1 MSKLKLFVV
10 PILILAAVGPSFA
23 EDPAKLLGTWKLV
36 SYEAEYQTDG
46 TREPVLGKN
55 WVGYVLFTPEG
66 RVISVLTAEG
76 RKPPSTD
83 QDRSDLYKSMI
94 AYTGFYRLEGDA
106 LTLKA
111 DVSWNPAWLS
121 GDQART
127 VKFEGDRLQ
136 VLTGW
141 TQAIAKPEKG
151 MARGILALEKVK

>member
-1 MSKLKLFVV
+1 MSTLKWFVV
-10 PILILAAVGPSFA
+10 PILLLAAVASSFA
-23 EDPAKLLGTWKLV
+23 VDSAKLAGTWKLV
-36 SYEAEYQTDG
+36 SYEAEYQSG
-46 TREPVLGKN
+46 GAKEPVLGMN
-55 WVGYVLFTPEG
+55 WDGYVIFTPEG
-66 RVISVLTAEG
+66 RVFTVMTAEG

-83 QDRSDLYKSMI
+83 QDRSDLWKSMI
-94 AYTGFYRLEGDA
+94 AYTGLYRLEGDA

-127 VKFEGDRLQ
+127 VKFEGDRLH

>member
-94 AYTGFYRLEGDA
+94 AYTGLYRLEGDA
-106 LTLKA
+106 AIHSIGLEDLFAGDGIVLVEWAERLSDPPPGAIEVRLRHLGA
-111 DVSWNPAWLS
+111 DRREITIQSL
-121 GDQART
+121 
-127 VKFEGDRLQ
+127 
-136 VLTGW
+136 
-141 TQAIAKPEKG
+141 
-151 MARGILALEKVK
+151 